1 MAAAG
6 RRHVGDAPAAKTRE
20 QLPELRRLGTDLRR
34 RVIGAAAAGR
44 VQVERWQ
51 PTGSRSGIVDSHRGR
66 AGREARQGAGG
77 ESAAAV
83 TRHPDVRSP
92 GQPGHDRTPRRTRA
106 LRGLVGVR
114 EPVVTR

>member
-66 AGREARQGAGG
+66 LAGRLGRERAGKVRPPSRDTLTCGVPASQGTT
-77 ESAAAV
+77 ERHAA
-83 TRHPDVRSP
+83 
-92 GQPGHDRTPRRTRA
+92 RA
-106 LRGLVGVR
+106 LCAVWSACGS
-114 EPVVTR
+114 PS